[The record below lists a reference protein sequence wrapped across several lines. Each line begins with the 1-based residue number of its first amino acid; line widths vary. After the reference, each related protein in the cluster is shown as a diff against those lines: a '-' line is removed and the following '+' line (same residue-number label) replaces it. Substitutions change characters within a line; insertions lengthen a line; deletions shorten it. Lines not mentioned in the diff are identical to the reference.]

1 MFCARL
7 NEILLDDILRTLALG
22 CASNSYSVLVT
33 LLNLV
38 RKQVAII
45 VDHIDSTRADLGL
58 IKCYKR
64 LDSRIQGDTRTLT
77 NHEHI
82 MKQRRRAAGTLD
94 INSTHRAGH
103 DRIVPEHK
111 DVVRPR
117 LTDDTALL
125 EVREVAVLDD

>member
-7 NEILLDDILRTLALG
+7 YEILLDDILCALALG
-22 CASNSYSVLVT
+22 CASNSYAVLVT

-45 VDHIDSTRADLGL
+45 VDHIDSTSADLGL
-58 IKCYKR
+58 IKCYKC
-64 LDSRIQGDTRTLT
+64 LYSRIQGDASTLT
-77 NHEHI
+77 HHEHI
-82 MKQRRRAAGTLD
+82 MKQGRRAAGTLD

-103 DRIVPEHK
+103 DCIIPEHK

-117 LTDDTALL
+117 LTDNTALL
-125 EVREVAVLDD
+125 EVR